1 MSKPP
6 MRSTSAVTSM
16 AVMSPS
22 MTVNWTTE
30 RMSPP
35 DAHTKPARPF
45 TMALT
50 DAAATQLPGI
60 QHSYGG
66 VDGFLAPQAEIVP
79 ATFTD
84 HDFLLIETRLVPP
97 ARA

>member
-1 MSKPP
+1 M
-6 MRSTSAVTSM
+6 
-16 AVMSPS
+16 MSPTFS
-22 MTVNWTTE
+22 A
-30 RMSPP
+30 
-35 DAHTKPARPF
+35 AHPTPF
-45 TMALT
+45 ATWVEKNLRAMALT

-97 ARA
+97 ARP